1 MAVRA
6 LTQRWVAD
14 RLPER
19 SSRAHKGTFGRVL
32 VVAGSNEYA
41 GATLLAGLGAAR
53 SGAGLVCLAT
63 PTSIGLRLSGL
74 MPELTSL
81 LLEEEAPGL
90 ASPVGWRQ
98 LAVEA
103 RAYDAVVVGPGM
115 GRHPSMQRRLRSF
128 LSEVDRPMVVDA
140 DGLNALAAA
149 RGWWRQLHH
158 PMVLTPHPGE
168 FARLR
173 NEGAGE
179 ASVDPAVAED
189 DEHRA
194 EVASAAAV
202 RWGQVVV
209 LKGARTVV
217 ASPEGEAIRSDVATP
232 ALATAGSG
240 DVLAGSIG
248 AFLAGGCE
256 PIAAAGCG
264 VAIHGAS
271 GLLAEDRIGRAGVIA
286 RDIADLLPEA
296 IEQLRG
302 GRRR

>member
-1 MAVRA
+1 MPVRT

-19 SSRAHKGTFGRVL
+19 SAQAHKGTFGRVL
-32 VVAGSNEYA
+32 VVAGSNEYS
-41 GATLLAGLGAAR
+41 GAALLAGLGAAR

-63 PTSIGLRLSGL
+63 PASVGLRLAGIA
-74 MPELTSL
+74 PELTSL

-90 ASPVGWRQ
+90 VSPVGWRQ
-98 LAVEA
+98 LAVEV
-103 RAYDAVVVGPGM
+103 RGYDAVVVGPGM
-115 GRHPSMQRRLRSF
+115 GRHPSTQRRLRSF
-128 LSEVDRPMVVDA
+128 LAETERPTVVDA

-158 PMVLTPHPGE
+158 AMVLTPHPGE

-173 NEGAGE
+173 SATDDGTI
-179 ASVDPAVAED
+179 DPALD
-189 DEHRA
+189 DDGERA
-194 EVASAAAV
+194 EAASAAAI

-209 LKGARTVV
+209 LKGARSVV
-217 ASPEGEAIRSDVATP
+217 ADPAGEVVRSDVATP

-240 DVLAGSIG
+240 DVLAGSIA

-256 PIAAAGCG
+256 PLSAAGCG
-264 VAIHGAS
+264 VAVHGAA

-286 RDIADLLPEA
+286 RDIAALLPEA

-302 GRRR
+302 GRPR